1 MIRMRLIWKLM
12 LINAL
17 SLGVVLLLI
26 AVSIH
31 WLAATYFMTLM
42 QTYNV
47 PIVELQGMFLLAVD
61 RHLLL
66 ASTIGFSIAFG
77 MSLWLNYRL
86 VFPITQIVESAN
98 RISQGDFSMQVD
110 LQGCGE
116 LRELCLAFNR
126 MAHELKDAERLRKDF
141 IVDVAHELRTPL
153 TNMRGYLEGLRDK
166 VFKPETAVI
175 CSILEETMRLAH
187 LVEDLLQLA
196 RADVAKSHLQLIT
209 FDLSRLINQA
219 IDRFS
224 HRFDLKN
231 LHFSNLATEPTTVV
245 GDPDRITQVI
255 TNLFE
260 NALRY
265 TPIGGVVEIATSIE
279 RHGIRMS
286 ISNDCVEI
294 PENTSRL
301 FERFQRGDTSRSRQY
316 GGAGLGLAIVRE
328 LIMAHGGEV
337 GNQFDKKKA
346 TFWFELSRGQ

>member
-1 MIRMRLIWKLM
+1 MIRLRLIWKLV

-17 SLGVVLLLI
+17 SLSVVLLLV

-47 PIVELQGMFLLAVD
+47 PIVDIQGMFLQAVD
-61 RHLLL
+61 RYLLL
-66 ASTIGFSIAFG
+66 ASLIGFAFALG

-98 RISQGDFSMQVD
+98 RISKGDFSMQVEIH
-110 LQGCGE
+110 GCGE
-116 LRELCLAFNR
+116 IDELCIAFNR
-126 MAHELKDAERLRKDF
+126 MAGELKAAEQLRKDF
-141 IVDVAHELRTPL
+141 VVDVAHELRTPL
-153 TNMRGYLEGLRDK
+153 TNIRGYMEGLRDEI
-166 VFKPETAVI
+166 FKPDSGVI
-175 CSILEETMRLAH
+175 GLILEETMRLAH

-196 RADVAKSHLQLIT
+196 RADVAKSRLKVVSL
-209 FDLSRLINQA
+209 DLSGLIQQT

-224 HRFDLKN
+224 HRFALKSLQVSDN
-231 LHFSNLATEPTTVV
+231 TAEPATVV
-245 GDPDRITQVI
+245 ADPDRITQVL

-265 TPIGGVVEIATSIE
+265 APAGGLIEITTS
-279 RHGIRMS
+279 RDGHRVRLS
-286 ISNDCVEI
+286 ISNDCEE
-294 PENTSRL
+294 PLSNTSQL

-328 LIMAHGGEV
+328 LIVAHCGEV
-337 GNQFDKKKA
+337 GNQFADKKA
-346 TFWFELSRGQ
+346 TFWFELPRGQ

>member
-1 MIRMRLIWKLM
+1 MIRLRLIWKLV

-42 QTYNV
+42 ERYDV
-47 PIVELQGMFLLAVD
+47 PIADIQGMFLQAVD
-61 RHLLL
+61 RYLLL
-66 ASTIGFSIAFG
+66 ASFIGFAIALG

-98 RISQGDFSMQVD
+98 RISQGDFSMQVEVH
-110 LQGCGE
+110 GCGE
-116 LRELCLAFNR
+116 IDELCMAFNR
-126 MAHELKDAERLRKDF
+126 MANELKGAEQLRKDF

-153 TNMRGYLEGLRDK
+153 TNMRGYLEGLRDN
-166 VFKPETAVI
+166 VFKPDTAVI
-175 CSILEETMRLAH
+175 GSILEETMRLAH

-196 RADVAKSHLQLIT
+196 RADVAKSHLNMVT
-209 FDLSRLINQA
+209 FDLSELIHQA
-219 IDRFS
+219 IDRFR
-224 HRFDLKN
+224 HRFEQKGLQ
-231 LHFSNLATEPTTVV
+231 LSNRAIEPTTVV
-245 GDPDRITQVI
+245 ADPDRITQVI

-265 TPIGGVVEIATSIE
+265 TPVGGVVEIATNIE
-279 RHGIRMS
+279 GHRLRMS
-286 ISNDCVEI
+286 ISNDCEEI
-294 PENTSRL
+294 PANTSRL

-328 LIMAHGGEV
+328 LIMAHGGKV
-337 GNQFDKKKA
+337 GNQFDNKKA
-346 TFWFELSRGQ
+346 TFWFELSRG